1 MSARRSRTS
10 VLITASL
17 LVAFVGWSVLLFSWP
32 AMLALDDRL
41 VAPPLD
47 PMSNQA
53 QIAAAFALLAWPG
66 LQYLALVGLAVWAYR
81 RRLRALTY
89 ALLLTVALGW
99 AAGSL
104 IKWFVARPR
113 PPEHLDVMTAW
124 GYAYPSGH
132 MVGIVSSCIVVGAAF
147 RVSRSSPRARLLWT
161 IGATALILAVAFDRW
176 FLGAHHLADIVG
188 GALLGAFSATFAL
201 VVCGVSVPIPH
212 TAVVEIVR
220 ERREAAHPT
229 PVTDQKRCA
238 VIYNPA
244 KVTDWALFRRHV
256 EYELRTRGWA
266 RPLWLETTV
275 DDPGRAQTAQAV
287 AEGVDLVVGAGG
299 DGTVRVICS
308 GLAGTGI
315 PFGMVP
321 AGTSNLLARNLGI
334 PRDEAAALRVAFDGV
349 DKPIDLVRVT
359 ADGGPEDH
367 FAVMAGVGID
377 AVIMQDTN
385 PDLKKTVGS
394 AAYFVSA
401 AKNANHPA
409 LHTTIRVDDRP
420 VLRRRASV
428 IVIGNVGLL
437 PSGILL
443 IPDAQPDDG
452 LLDVLVAS
460 PRSVRDWVRLV
471 TQVVT
476 RQKRGDDQLDRL
488 TGRRVEITVEPRD
501 QYQLDGDTAGECATL
516 VAEIVPGALT
526 VRVPPVQPRSLTAA
540 DAEDRVEDADDVSA
554 VGLDDVM
561 GGADSAAGRPEPVPV
576 GR

>member
-1 MSARRSRTS
+1 MTVRRTRTS
-10 VLITASL
+10 MLIVVSL

-32 AMLALDDRL
+32 ALRALDERL

-53 QIAAAFALLAWPG
+53 QIAAAFALLTWPG
-66 LQYLALVGLAVWAYR
+66 LEYAALVGIAIWAYQ
-81 RRLRALTY
+81 RRLRSLTF

-99 AAGSL
+99 AATDL
-104 IKWFVARPR
+104 IKWTVARPR
-113 PPEHLDVMTAW
+113 PPDHLDVMTAW
-124 GYAYPSGH
+124 GYSYPSGH
-132 MVGIVSSCIVVGAAF
+132 MVGVVASCIAVGAAF

-161 IGATALILAVAFDRW
+161 VGSTALILAVAFDRW
-176 FLGAHHLADIVG
+176 FLGAHHIGDIIG
-188 GALLGAFSATFAL
+188 GALLGGFVATFAL
-201 VVCGVSVPIPH
+201 VACGVSVPIPH

-229 PVTDQKRCA
+229 STADQKRCA
-238 VIYNPA
+238 VIYNPV
-244 KVTDWALFRRHV
+244 KVTDWAVFRRHV
-256 EYELRTRGWA
+256 EYELKTRGWA
-266 RPLWLETTV
+266 RPLWLETTSTI
-275 DDPGRAQTAQAV
+275 PGGRRPRRPSPRGWTWWWAPAVTAP
-287 AEGVDLVVGAGG
+287 
-299 DGTVRVICS
+299 S
-308 GLAGTGI
+308 GSSARGWPAPASRSGWS
-315 PFGMVP
+315 P

-334 PRDEAAALRVAFDGV
+334 PRDEAAALRVAFDGA
-349 DKPIDLVRVT
+349 DKAIDLVRLT
-359 ADGGPEDH
+359 ADGGPEEH

-420 VLRRRASV
+420 VLRRKASV

-443 IPDAQPDDG
+443 IPDAKPDDG

-460 PRSVRDWVRLV
+460 PRTVRDWVRL
-471 TQVVT
+471 TAQVIT
-476 RQKRGDDQLDRL
+476 RRERGDDQLDRL

-516 VAEIVPGALT
+516 VAEIEPGALT
-526 VRVPPVQPRSLTAA
+526 VRVPPIQRRSLTTA
-540 DAEDRVEDADDVSA
+540 DATELSTTELSETEESA
-554 VGLDDVM
+554 
-561 GGADSAAGRPEPVPV
+561 PQPV
-576 GR
+576 RAST